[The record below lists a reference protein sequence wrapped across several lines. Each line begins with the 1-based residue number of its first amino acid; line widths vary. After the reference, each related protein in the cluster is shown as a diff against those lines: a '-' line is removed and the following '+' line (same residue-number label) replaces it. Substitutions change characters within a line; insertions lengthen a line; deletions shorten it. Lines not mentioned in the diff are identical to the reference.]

1 MANDIEVR
9 IGAET
14 AGLDRGM
21 KDAARNVR
29 EGGREMEAG
38 LRDSADR
45 MQSVAGSLQS
55 RLVGLFSIGAIV
67 GFVRSTKEAVTQA
80 EASYRGLEA
89 VANFAGVG
97 IGRAMESA
105 GRIAAD
111 GLMTTAEAS
120 KALQNLLARGYSLEQ
135 AESTLLRLKDAAAF
149 NRAAHLSMGEA
160 VVTATEGLKNEN
172 SVLVDNA
179 GVTKNVS
186 KMWEDYAA
194 KVGKGVNQL
203 TQAEKIQAEYNGV
216 MAETEAQMGNAAKAS
231 EGLQGHQA
239 KLNANWENMKIM
251 IGEALVPAFAKLA
264 EWGSWL
270 ISNVFTPMIKAVKII
285 GASFGAVAVDIGNL
299 WNAITNWDFSGLGD
313 KFAANAQ
320 QFAETVDEI
329 VNEKTG
335 SSFQPSSDGK
345 LGPGINTSGGGGS
358 TTTKTK
364 GKKSDGPV
372 ELFDGSFVAANKG
385 VADFIEQQFDDI
397 NAMQAEIAAEQE
409 EIAEK
414 SKNDRIQI
422 EEMWIAERE
431 AKALEEVAIA
441 QDSADQQYQLG
452 LINKQQL
459 LAQEEQFEGE
469 RTAIREQALQERL
482 AMVDPLTDPVAY
494 EAILLQLEQLERQ
507 HQARLGQIRAEAI
520 LEQTKPINQMIN
532 SLESGLMQ
540 VGNTLLTNWRNVGN
554 ALRSVVA
561 NIGQTIIQ
569 EVVLKPLAAK
579 VAAWAKEKVLTM
591 AGIGAKAA
599 EAGAGAAS
607 SQASIPI
614 AGPALALAAM
624 ATVFAAVMGM
634 GNNVPSAAGGFDI
647 PSGVNPLTQLHE
659 KEMVLPAKYADVVRG
674 MAEGGEGGAGGQA
687 SMPPVNVNIT
697 STDAAGVK
705 RLLLDNRGAVAD
717 AVKAA
722 LRDFKR

>member
-1 MANDIEVR
+1 MSKGNDIEVR

-21 KDAARNVR
+21 KDAARKVR
-29 EGGREMEAG
+29 EGGREMESG

-67 GFVRSTKEAVTQA
+67 GFINSTKEAVTQA
-80 EASYRGLEA
+80 EASYRGLES

-231 EGLQGHQA
+231 EGLQGQQA
-239 KLNANWENMKIM
+239 KLNANWENMKIQ

-270 ISNVFTPMIKAVKII
+270 VSNVFTPLLKVTKIW
-285 GASFGAVAVDIGNL
+285 GAALGALAVDFGILWDAVTNFDFEGVMERRKRNL
-299 WNAITNWDFSGLGD
+299 QE
-313 KFAANAQ
+313 FADVAK
-320 QFAETVDEI
+320 EI
-329 VNEKTG
+329 WNEKAG

-345 LGPGINTSGGGGS
+345 LGTGINTSGGGNA
-358 TTTKTK
+358 TTKTK

-372 ELFDGSFVAANKG
+372 ELFGGSFVAANKD
-385 VADFIEQQFDDI
+385 VASFIKEQFDDV
-397 NAMQAEIAAEQE
+397 NAMQAEMAAEAAA
-409 EIAEK
+409 IAEK

-422 EEMWIAERE
+422 EDMWISERAARAEHEVNIAAE
-431 AKALEEVAIA
+431 AAY
-441 QDSADQQYQLG
+441 QQYQTG
-452 LINKQQL
+452 LITKEQL
-459 LAQEEQFEGE
+459 LALDLEFENQ
-469 RTAIREQALQERL
+469 RTAIRAQAIQERM

-494 EAILLQLEQLERQ
+494 EELLLQLEEIERGHQ
-507 HQARLGQIRAEAI
+507 ERGAQARGEITKEQMKSINAI
-520 LEQTKPINQMIN
+520 VG

-554 ALRSVVA
+554 ALRSVLA
-561 NIGQTIIQ
+561 NIGQSIIQ
-569 EVVLKPLAAK
+569 ETVLKPLTAKIAAF
-579 VAAWAKEKVLTM
+579 AKERAQAL
-591 AGIGAKAA
+591 ASIGTKAA
-599 EAGAGAAS
+599 DAGAGAAS
-607 SQASIPI
+607 SQASIPYV
-614 AGPALALAAM
+614 GPALALAAM
-624 ATVFAAVMGM
+624 GAVFAGVMGM
-634 GNNVPSAAGGFDI
+634 SSKVPSAAGGFDI
-647 PSGVNPLTQLHE
+647 PAGVNPLTQLHE
-659 KEMVLPAKYADVVRG
+659 KEMVLPAKYADMVRV
-674 MAEGGEGGAGGQA
+674 MAEGGAPAAEPA
-687 SMPPVNVNIT
+687 MPPVHVNIT
-697 STDAAGVK
+697 ALDAPGVK
-705 RLLLDNRGAVAD
+705 RLMLDNRGAVAD
-717 AVKAA
+717 ALKAA

>member
-1 MANDIEVR
+1 MRD
-9 IGAET
+9 
-14 AGLDRGM
+14 
-21 KDAARNVR
+21 
-29 EGGREMEAG
+29 GGREMENG
-38 LRDSADR
+38 LKDSADR
-45 MQSVAGSLQS
+45 MQSISGDLQK

-194 KVGKGVNQL
+194 KVGKSANQL

-231 EGLQGHQA
+231 EGLQGQQA
-239 KLNANWENMKIM
+239 QLNANWENMKIQV
-251 IGEALVPAFAKLA
+251 GEALVPAFAKLA

-270 ISNVFTPMIKAVKII
+270 VSNVFTPLLKITKI
-285 GASFGAVAVDIGNL
+285 WGAALGALAVDFGILWDAVTNFDFDGVMEKRTRNL
-299 WNAITNWDFSGLGD
+299 QTFADTAKEIWNEQA
-313 KFAANAQ
+313 
-320 QFAETVDEI
+320 
-329 VNEKTG
+329 G
-335 SSFQPSSDGK
+335 SSLQPSADGK
-345 LGPGINTSGGGGS
+345 LGPGVNTSGGGGGGGA
-358 TTTKTK
+358 KTK
-364 GKKSDGPV
+364 RKKSDGPQDV
-372 ELFDGSFVAANKG
+372 FDGSFVAGNKE
-385 VADFIEQQFDDI
+385 VADFIRQQYDDI
-397 NAMQAEIAAEQE
+397 NAMQSDMAAEAVQ
-409 EIAEK
+409 IAEK
-414 SKNDRIQI
+414 SKNDRLQI
-422 EEMWIAERE
+422 EDMWISERAARAEHEVNIAAE
-431 AKALEEVAIA
+431 AAY
-441 QDSADQQYQLG
+441 QQYQAG
-452 LINKQQL
+452 LITKEQL
-459 LAQEEQFEGE
+459 LALDLEFENK
-469 RTAIREQALQERL
+469 RTAIRAQALQERL

-494 EAILLQLEQLERQ
+494 EELLLQLEEIERG
-507 HQARLGQIRAEAI
+507 HQERGAQVRGEITK
-520 LEQTKPINQMIN
+520 EQMKSINKIVG

-554 ALRSVVA
+554 ALRSVLA

-569 EVVLKPLAAK
+569 ETILKPLTAKIAAF
-579 VAAWAKEKVLTM
+579 AKD
-591 AGIGAKAA
+591 KAITLA
-599 EAGAGAAS
+599 SIATKASDAGAGAAA
-607 SQASIPI
+607 SQASIPYV
-614 AGPALALAAM
+614 GPVLALAAM
-624 ATVFAAVMGM
+624 AAVFAGVMGM
-634 GNNVPSAAGGFDI
+634 SSKVPSAAGGFDI

-674 MAEGGEGGAGGQA
+674 MAANGGGEGLPEVHIHQ
-687 SMPPVNVNIT
+687 NI
-697 STDAAGVK
+697 SAWDGTDARRALVGNK
-705 RLLLDNRGAVAD
+705 GAVFE